1 MTPDV
6 RCWLIPPLVLI
17 AKGIARL
24 PQSLFLAL
32 GRVLTFFLWP
42 LLTSRRRIAR
52 INLALCFPELDDGAR
67 RKLLRA
73 NMRSTVIG
81 ALELLRAWYALS
93 KTLHGLADI
102 DGLDRLQNA
111 LAEGHGVLLFTG
123 HFTHTELA
131 VRLISEALGRP
142 VRTVIRR
149 HNSVCLETAYETAR
163 AKVFGPTI
171 AKKDV
176 RGLLRALQSGEAVTY
191 SADQNFTYQ
200 AVFAPFFGVPAATL
214 TSTSD
219 LVRRSGTRVLPLW
232 FFRDEHGRYQ
242 IEIAEPWSDWPSA
255 DRERDAVR
263 YMQELEQVVRRH
275 PEQYLWVHRRFKTRP
290 EGMAP
295 VY

>member
-1 MTPDV
+1 M
-6 RCWLIPPLVLI
+6 RCWFIPPLVLV

-32 GRVLTFFLWP
+32 GASLAIACWP
-42 LLTSRRRIAR
+42 MLGSRRRIAR
-52 INLALCFPELDDGAR
+52 INLALCFPELDDPAR
-67 RKLLRA
+67 EKLLRE
-73 NMRSTVIG
+73 NMRNTVIG
-81 ALELLRAWYALS
+81 ALELLRAWYAPG
-93 KTLHGLADI
+93 KTLRGLADI
-102 DGLDRLQNA
+102 DGLDRLQRA
-111 LAEGHGVLLFTG
+111 LADGRGVLLFTG

-131 VRLISEALGRP
+131 VRLVSEALGRP

-149 HNSVCLETAYETAR
+149 HNSPCLETAYETAR
-163 AKVFGPTI
+163 ARVFGPTI

-176 RGLLRALQSGEAVTY
+176 RGLLRALQSGAAVTY

-214 TSTSD
+214 TSSSD
-219 LVRRSGTRVLPLW
+219 LVRRSGATMLPFW
-232 FFRDEHGRYQ
+232 FYRDAAGRYQ
-242 IEIAEPWSDWPSA
+242 IEIGATWADWPSA
-255 DRERDAVR
+255 DHDQDAVR
-263 YMQELEQVVRRH
+263 YMYELEQVVRRH

>member
-1 MTPDV
+1 M
-6 RCWLIPPLVLI
+6 PPLEWL

-24 PQSLFLAL
+24 PQPLFLAI
-32 GRVLTFFLWP
+32 GQALTW
-42 LLTSRRRIAR
+42 LLSPALASRRRIAR
-52 INLALCFPELDDGAR
+52 INLQLCFPELDAR
-67 RKLLRA
+67 ARNQLLRA
-73 NMRSTVIG
+73 NMRSTVTG
-81 ALELLRAWYALS
+81 ALELLRAWYAPA
-93 KTLHGLADI
+93 KTLRGLADI
-102 DGLDRLQNA
+102 DGLDRLRDA
-111 LAEGHGVLLFTG
+111 LAEGRGVLLFTG

-149 HNSVCLETAYETAR
+149 HNSPCLESAYENAR

-191 SADQNFTYQ
+191 SADQNFTYR

-232 FFRDEHGRYQ
+232 FFRDERGRYQ
-242 IEIAEPWSDWPSA
+242 IEIAAPWSHWPSD
-255 DRERDAVR
+255 DRERDALR
-263 YMQELEQVVRRH
+263 YMQELERVVRRH
-275 PEQYLWVHRRFKTRP
+275 PEQYLWVHRRFKSRP
-290 EGMAP
+290 DGMAP

>member
-1 MTPDV
+1 M
-6 RCWLIPPLVLI
+6 RCWFIPPLVLI

-24 PQSLFLAL
+24 PQPWLLRL
-32 GRVLTFFLWP
+32 GTVLTTLLWP
-42 LLTSRRRIAR
+42 LLASRRRIAR
-52 INLALCFPELDDGAR
+52 INLGLCFPELDAPAR
-67 RKLLRA
+67 RRLLRA
-73 NMRSTVIG
+73 NMRNTIIG
-81 ALELLRAWYALS
+81 ALELLRAWYAPGAR
-93 KTLHGLADI
+93 LHGLAEI
-102 DGLDRLQNA
+102 EGLDRLRAA

-131 VRLISEALGRP
+131 VRLLSEALGRP

-149 HNSVCLETAYETAR
+149 HNSPCLEQAYEAAR

-176 RGLLRALQSGEAVTY
+176 RGLLRSLQLGEPVTY

-219 LVRRSGTRVLPLW
+219 LVRRSGTRVLPFW
-232 FFRDEHGRYQ
+232 FFRDDDGRYR
-242 IEIAEPWSDWPSA
+242 ITVAEPWSDWPSA
-255 DRERDAVR
+255 DRERDAAR
-263 YMQELEQVVRRH
+263 YMHELEQMVRQH
-275 PEQYLWVHRRFKTRP
+275 PEQYLWVHRRFKSRP
-290 EGMAP
+290 EGLAP

>member
-1 MTPDV
+1 M
-6 RCWLIPPLVLI
+6 RCWFMPPLVLI

-24 PQSLFLAL
+24 PQSLFLGLGAAL
-32 GRVLTFFLWP
+32 GVLLWP
-42 LLTSRRRIAR
+42 LLASRRRVAR
-52 INLALCFPELDDGAR
+52 INLALCFPELDERAR
-67 RKLLRA
+67 GKLLRE
-73 NMRSTVIG
+73 NMRNTMIG
-81 ALELLRAWYALS
+81 ALELLRAWYAPAKMLR
-93 KTLHGLADI
+93 GLADI
-102 DGLDRLQNA
+102 DGLDRLRQA
-111 LAEGHGVLLFTG
+111 LAEGRGVLLFTG

-131 VRLISEALGRP
+131 VRLVSEALGRP

-149 HNSVCLETAYETAR
+149 HNSLCLESAYEAAR
-163 AKVFGPTI
+163 ARVFGPTI

-219 LVRRSGTRVLPLW
+219 LVKRSGATVLPFW
-232 FFRDEHGRYQ
+232 FHRGDDGRYR
-242 IEIAEPWSDWPSA
+242 IEIAAPWTDWPSA

-263 YMQELEQVVRRH
+263 YMRELEQVVRRH
-275 PEQYLWVHRRFKTRP
+275 PAQYLWVHRRFKTRP
-290 EGMAP
+290 EGSPA

>member
-1 MTPDV
+1 M
-6 RCWLIPPLVLI
+6 PPLVLI

-24 PQSLFLAL
+24 PQAL
-32 GRVLTFFLWP
+32 LMRLGGVLTVLLWP
-42 LLTSRRRIAR
+42 LLASRRRIAR
-52 INLALCFPELDDGAR
+52 INLALCFPELDAGAR
-67 RKLLRA
+67 EQLLSA
-73 NMRSTVIG
+73 NMRNTVIG
-81 ALELLRAWYALS
+81 ALELLRAWYAPARALR
-93 KTLHGLADI
+93 GLADI
-102 DGLDRLQNA
+102 DGLTRLRTA
-111 LAEGHGVLLFTG
+111 LAQGRGVLLFTG

-131 VRLISEALGRP
+131 VRLLSEALARP

-149 HNSVCLETAYETAR
+149 HNSACLETAYENAR

-176 RGLLRALQSGEAVTY
+176 RGLLKALQAGEPVTY

-219 LVRRSGTRVLPLW
+219 LIRRSGTIVLPFW
-232 FFRDEHGRYQ
+232 FYRDERGRYQ
-242 IEIAEPWSDWPSA
+242 LEIAEPWSEWPSA
-255 DRERDAVR
+255 DRERDAAR

-290 EGMAP
+290 EGAAP